1 VEAVALVGAR
11 KALDRAHAWVEVYFP
26 GYGWVDFD
34 PTGGGV
40 GRDTSLPAGPP
51 VATPTPTP
59 RPSSSFGPDERD
71 PRQTAPAGGS
81 APLVGGGG
89 PAVPGPVVAVV
100 AVLLIVAFVLI
111 ALVVLIRRPP
121 RPVGPD
127 AAYGTITRIAGRLG
141 YAQRPEQTVYEYTA
155 ALGEVLPAVRP
166 ELALVA
172 TSKVEATY
180 AHREPGPDLMRQL
193 ALVRRRLRV
202 RLLALLFRRPRRRRP
217 GRV

>member
-1 VEAVALVGAR
+1 VR
-11 KALDRAHAWVEVYFP
+11 RDRAHAWVEVFFP

-40 GRDTSLPAGPP
+40 GLDTSLPAGPP

-59 RPSSSFGPDERD
+59 RASSSFAPDDERD
-71 PRQTAPAGGS
+71 PRRTAPAGGS
-81 APLVGGGG
+81 APLTGGGG
-89 PAVPGPVVAVV
+89 GIPGPVALVV
-100 AVLLIVAFVLI
+100 AALVIVAFVLLS
-111 ALVVLIRRPP
+111 LVAFFRRPP

-155 ALGEVLPAVRP
+155 ALGEILPGVRP
-166 ELALVA
+166 ELTLVA
-172 TSKVEATY
+172 TSKVESTY
-180 AHREPGPDLMRQL
+180 ARREPGPDLMRQL

-202 RLLALLFRRPRRRRP
+202 RLLALLFRRPRGGRRP
-217 GRV
+217 PAPPGPIA